1 MSDNSSFVISHICL
15 FRRGS
20 LRTSWMLVILSD
32 ACIAT
37 GHSLWI
43 AQISLFWIR
52 LLWNN
57 LKLVI
62 LGQFIAARLFWNFAI
77 GVFSNQSGDSGS
89 DCKHRGG
96 PVPETSL
103 NVWYFQDHFQ
113 DIFKRVPE
121 KKIERIF
128 SGWLS
133 EYLAQPP
140 QLHHSMI
147 EHMLSVWYLFTKAN
161 NHVTSALWKCQ
172 TVSKLKTTPNEI
184 QPDINFGLTLRA
196 RTGS

>member
-43 AQISLFWIR
+43 AQISLFWIC

-89 DCKHRGG
+89 DCKHCGG
-96 PVPETSL
+96 PVPGTSL
-103 NVWYFQDHFQ
+103 NVWYFQDHFQDHFQ

-121 KKIERIF
+121 KKNWENIF
-128 SGWLS
+128 RLVVGIFGTTTTAS
-133 EYLAQPP
+133 P
-140 QLHHSMI
+140 Q
-147 EHMLSVWYLFTKAN
+147 YDRTYA
-161 NHVTSALWKCQ
+161 
-172 TVSKLKTTPNEI
+172 VSLIFVHK
-184 QPDINFGLTLRA
+184 
-196 RTGS
+196 S

>member
-43 AQISLFWIR
+43 AQISLFWIC

-113 DIFKRVPE
+113 DHFQDIFKRVLE
-121 KKIERIF
+121 KNIERIF

-133 EYLAQPP
+133 EYFSLLVKLKVFGSYLAQPP

-147 EHMLSVWYLFTKAN
+147 EHAFVLSEKYA
-161 NHVTSALWKCQ
+161 
-172 TVSKLKTTPNEI
+172 VSLIFVHK
-184 QPDINFGLTLRA
+184 
-196 RTGS
+196 S